1 MGRADMDKKSGHD
14 VEKNPTDSNSLLKKI
29 KNLEERI
36 ISLEKNNDKLNLI
49 LFSGDFDKAMAAF
62 IIANGA
68 VAMDMEVTIFATFW
82 GLDILKKSSFNTSGR
97 GFIERMI
104 LAMRPKG
111 PEKIGTSKMNF
122 GGIGP
127 KLFRYMMKKKNV
139 LQLESLI
146 KMAQE
151 SGVKII
157 ACQMTVDIMGIK
169 PTDLIDGLEPGGV
182 ASFLASASKSNTT
195 LFI

>member
-1 MGRADMDKKSGHD
+1 MKKKSVQD
-14 VEKNPTDSNSLLKKI
+14 DEIISKYSNDIIENVKE
-29 KNLEERI
+29 LEERI
-36 ISLEKNNDKLNLI
+36 VSIEKKNDKLSMI

-68 VAMDMEVTIFATFW
+68 IAMDIEVTIFATFW
-82 GLDILKKSSFNTSGR
+82 GLDILKKSSFNTKGR
-97 GFIERMI
+97 GFLERMI

-111 PEKIGTSKMNF
+111 PGKIGTSKMNF
-122 GGIGP
+122 CGIGP
-127 KLFRYMMKKKNV
+127 KMFRYMMRKKNV
-139 LQLESLI
+139 LELESLI

-151 SGVKII
+151 AGVKII
-157 ACQMTVDIMGIK
+157 ACQMTVDLMGIK

-182 ASFLASASKSNTT
+182 ASFLSSASKSNTT

>member
-1 MGRADMDKKSGHD
+1 MEKNLGQD
-14 VEKNPTDSNSLLKKI
+14 VEKIPADFNGLLKKI
-29 KNLEERI
+29 NDLEKRVV
-36 ISLEKNNDKLNLI
+36 SLEKKNDKLSLI
-49 LFSGDFDKAMAAF
+49 LFSGDFDKAIAAF

-68 VAMDMEVTIFATFW
+68 VAMDMEVTIFVTFW
-82 GLDILKKSSFNTSGR
+82 GLDILKKSSFDTSGR
-97 GFIERMI
+97 GFLERMI

-111 PEKIGTSKMNF
+111 PGKIGTSKMNF

-127 KLFRYMMKKKNV
+127 KLFRHMMKRKNV

-151 SGVKII
+151 AGVKII
-157 ACQMTVDIMGIK
+157 ACQMTVDLMGIK

>member
-1 MGRADMDKKSGHD
+1 M
-14 VEKNPTDSNSLLKKI
+14 EKNPGRDVEEIPTDYSGLLKKI
-29 KNLEERI
+29 NDLEERVV
-36 ISLEKNNDKLNLI
+36 SLEKKTDKLSMI

-82 GLDILKKSSFNTSGR
+82 GLDILKKSSFDTSGR
-97 GFIERMI
+97 GFLERMI

-111 PEKIGTSKMNF
+111 PGKIGTSKMNF

-127 KLFRYMMKKKNV
+127 KLFRHMMKKKNV

-151 SGVKII
+151 AGVKII
-157 ACQMTVDIMGIK
+157 ACQMTVDLMGIK

>member
-1 MGRADMDKKSGHD
+1 MKKEQGQD
-14 VEKNPTDSNSLLKKI
+14 VEKIPPESNSLQEKVKE
-29 KNLEERI
+29 LEERI
-36 ISLEKNNDKLNLI
+36 ALLEKKNDKLSLI

-68 VAMDMEVTIFATFW
+68 IAMDMEVTIFATFW
-82 GLDILKKSSFNTSGR
+82 GLDILKKSSFDTSGR
-97 GFIERMI
+97 GFLERMI

-111 PEKIGTSKMNF
+111 PGKLGTSKMNF

-151 SGVKII
+151 AGVKII
-157 ACQMTVDIMGIK
+157 ACQMTVDLMGIK
-169 PTDLIDGLEPGGV
+169 STDLIDGLEPGGV
-182 ASFLASASKSNTT
+182 GAFLASASKSNTT

>member
-1 MGRADMDKKSGHD
+1 MDKKMVQDERTSKYSND
-14 VEKNPTDSNSLLKKI
+14 ILEKINDM
-29 KNLEERI
+29 EERI
-36 ISLEKNNDKLNLI
+36 VSLERKNDKLSLI
-49 LFSGDFDKAMAAF
+49 LFSGDFDKAIAAF

-68 VAMDMEVTIFATFW
+68 VAMDIEVTIFATFW
-82 GLDILKKSSFNTSGR
+82 GLDVLKKSSFNTSGR
-97 GFIERMI
+97 GFLERMI

-111 PEKIGTSKMNF
+111 PGKIGTSKMNF
-122 GGIGP
+122 FGIGP
-127 KLFRYMMKKKNV
+127 KLFRYMMRKKNV

-151 SGVKII
+151 AGVKII
-157 ACQMTVDIMGIK
+157 ACQMTVDLMGIK
-169 PTDLIDGLEPGGV
+169 LTDLIDGLEPGGV

>member
-1 MGRADMDKKSGHD
+1 MEKEHGHE
-14 VEKNPTDSNSLLKKI
+14 VEKISPESAGLLKKI
-29 KNLEERI
+29 KELEERI
-36 ISLEKNNDKLNLI
+36 VLLEKKDDQLSLV

-68 VAMDMEVTIFATFW
+68 IAMDMEVTIFATFW
-82 GLDILKKSSFNTSGR
+82 GLDVLKKSSFETSGR
-97 GFIERMI
+97 GFLERMI
-104 LAMRPKG
+104 LAIRPKG
-111 PEKIGTSKMNF
+111 PGKLGTSQMNF

-139 LQLESLI
+139 VQLESLI

-151 SGVKII
+151 AGVKII
-157 ACQMTVDIMGIK
+157 ACQMTVDLMGIK

-182 ASFLASASKSNTT
+182 AAFLASASKSNTT
-195 LFI
+195 LFL

>member
-1 MGRADMDKKSGHD
+1 M
-14 VEKNPTDSNSLLKKI
+14 
-29 KNLEERI
+29 
-36 ISLEKNNDKLNLI
+36 I

-68 VAMDMEVTIFATFW
+68 IAMDIEVTIFATFW
-82 GLDILKKSSFNTSGR
+82 GLDILKKSSFNTKGR
-97 GFIERMI
+97 GFLERMI

-111 PEKIGTSKMNF
+111 PGKIGTSKMNF
-122 GGIGP
+122 CGIGP
-127 KLFRYMMKKKNV
+127 KMFRYMMRKKNV
-139 LQLESLI
+139 LELESLI

-151 SGVKII
+151 AGVKII
-157 ACQMTVDIMGIK
+157 ACQMTVDLMGIK

-182 ASFLASASKSNTT
+182 ASFLSSASKSNTT

>member
-1 MGRADMDKKSGHD
+1 MEKKQGQD
-14 VEKNPTDSNSLLKKI
+14 VEKNAHYPDGLLEKVKE
-29 KNLEERI
+29 LEERI
-36 ISLEKNNDKLNLI
+36 VSLEKKSDKLSII

-68 VAMDMEVTIFATFW
+68 VAMDIEVTIFATFW
-82 GLDILKKSSFNTSGR
+82 GLDILKKSSFDTSGR
-97 GFIERMI
+97 GFLERVM

-111 PEKIGTSKMNF
+111 PGKLGTSKMNF

-127 KLFRYMMKKKNV
+127 KLFRHMMKKKNV
-139 LQLESLI
+139 VQLETLI

-151 SGVKII
+151 AGVKII
-157 ACQMTVDIMGIK
+157 ACQMTVDLMGLK
-169 PTDLIDGLEPGGV
+169 STDLIDGLEPGGV
-182 ASFLASASKSNTT
+182 AAFLASEAKSNAS